1 MKHYLD
7 QIVPVT
13 LAIVLHVTLLGLMV
27 YGFEFSR
34 PAQPL
39 VRLAV
44 KATLVTEEAPKPKPE
59 PVQQPEPEPEPVI
72 EPEPVPVE
80 EEPQEDI
87 AAAEEAKRQEDLK
100 VEQQR
105 IAAETKRKEQEKKAA
120 DEKRAEQEKVAA
132 DKKRVEQEKIA
143 RKKREQEAERK
154 RQEDVARQRAENERK
169 RREAEEAERKAQSMR
184 ELEDE
189 ESLQEV
195 LNSDLLT
202 QYSSA
207 IMQKIEQKWIRPTS
221 AQPGME
227 CTVNVRQGPSGEVF
241 NVTIDSCNGDDAVRR
256 SIEAAV
262 YKASPLPVAPDPRLF
277 ERNLRIVFKPEQ

>member
-1 MKHYLD
+1 MKNLVD

-27 YGFEFSR
+27 YGFEFSH

-39 VRLAV
+39 VRLAI

-59 PVQQPEPEPEPVI
+59 PVQQPEPEPEPII

-100 VEQQR
+100 IEQQR
-105 IAAETKRKEQEKKAA
+105 IAAETKRKEQEKL
-120 DEKRAEQEKVAA
+120 AA
-132 DKKRVEQEKIA
+132 DKKRAQQEKIAADKKRAEQEKIA

-169 RREAEEAERKAQSMR
+169 RREAEEAERKAQFMR

-195 LNSDLLT
+195 LNSDLRT
-202 QYSSA
+202 QYYAA
-207 IMQKIEQKWIRPTS
+207 IQQKIMRNWARPPS
-221 AQPGME
+221 AQPGVDCVVGVRLAPSGDVM
-227 CTVNVRQGPSGEVF
+227 NVRIE
-241 NVTIDSCNGDDAVRR
+241 SCNGDDAVQR

-262 YKASPLPVAPDPRLF
+262 YKASPLPAAPDPRLF
-277 ERNLRIVFKPEQ
+277 KRNLQIGFKPD